1 MTGAL
6 PIPSPSLSTTSLIM
20 SDSDSERD
28 DEITMGG
35 YTDLPPE
42 ERPGRTGYTPHSQQ
56 QGAYTVSYAPGAG
69 GVTGSHSVNYAKPVN
84 PSYTATP
91 QFGSAMGGPTR
102 SVTNTSS
109 YSQPNSDLKYAELP
123 DQFRYSRTPQI
134 AKPQKFEIEPK
145 KKKKDKKDK
154 ATLDW
159 EAMPP
164 PPLPGNN
171 GYDRGNDAYDGYNIM
186 TVEPGK
192 KKAAISAPS
201 YPGPGAPPPPPAP
214 RDFDSFDGHAPYP
227 TGPSM
232 FPTVHAPPPPPAP
245 LEYDTGP
252 RSSRN
257 SEKLSYLDGATVRE
271 IAPDGKSSSPP
282 GRSRTKSQSSH
293 LSVSGLRPDV
303 RAPSPNGD
311 VRRRLDRLSVS
322 GDRPDF
328 QGVGGGMP
336 PPSPLLEPYRG
347 TWQAMGGMPSP
358 MMHPIDA
365 EYEDYSFDELEPLS
379 PRRSNTSMRIPS
391 GERDVKV
398 VRVDPKK
405 GSRRRSISSKRSDSP
420 KKKKDKPKKTVSMY
434 EAERDAKE
442 IARELVRAEPD
453 VRVLTEIL
461 PLLSHDEM
469 VELQMAY
476 KRVVKQNGQG
486 VKLSNHIKTK
496 VPRGMFNT
504 LAYVTALGRWESEGY
519 WANYW
524 YQGDTSKRELLIESL
539 MGRTNTEIKMIKES
553 FKDKRYA
560 NSLEKCMDKELRKDK
575 FRTAVLMALEENRQ
589 DESDV
594 WPKEYVQRD
603 VDTWAKS
610 LRTREGGETAM
621 LEICVRRS
629 DKHLRECLRLF
640 EKQEGFNFAK
650 EVLKRSSN
658 LVVSC
663 HSPTIKL
670 STHISI
676 GRSNRSYFE
685 WRY

>member
-1 MTGAL
+1 
-6 PIPSPSLSTTSLIM
+6 M
-20 SDSDSERD
+20 SDTDSERN

-42 ERPGRTGYTPHSQQ
+42 DRPGYVPQQQQ

-69 GVTGSHSVNYAKPVN
+69 GVTGSHTVNYAKPVN

-91 QFGSAMGGPTR
+91 QFGSAISGPAR
-102 SVTNTSS
+102 SVASTTN
-109 YSQPNSDLKYAELP
+109 YSQPNSETKYAELP
-123 DQFRYSRTPQI
+123 QQCRYSRTPQI
-134 AKPQKFEIEPK
+134 ARPQTYEEPK

-154 ATLDW
+154 KDKASLDR

-164 PPLPGNN
+164 PPLPGN
-171 GYDRGNDAYDGYNIM
+171 GYDSYSVM

-192 KKAAISAPS
+192 KASVSVPS
-201 YPGPGAPPPPPAP
+201 YPAAPPPPAP
-214 RDFDSFDGHAPYP
+214 MDNYAPYP

-232 FPTVHAPPPPPAP
+232 FPTAHVPPPPAP
-245 LEYDTGP
+245 PLEYDS
-252 RSSRN
+252 RSSKNSKN
-257 SEKLSYLDGATVRE
+257 SEKLSYLDGATVLE
-271 IAPDGKSSSPP
+271 IAPSGKSSSPP
-282 GRSRTKSQSSH
+282 GRSRTKSQSSQR

-303 RAPSPNGD
+303 RAPSPGD
-311 VRRRLDRLSVS
+311 DMRRRLDRLSVS

-328 QGVGGGMP
+328 QGYGGNMP

-365 EYEDYSFDELEPLS
+365 EYEDYSFDELDPLS
-379 PRRSNTSMRIPS
+379 SRRSNTSMRMPS

-398 VRVDPKK
+398 VRVDSKK
-405 GSRRRSISSKRSDSP
+405 ESRPRSLSSRRSDSP
-420 KKKKDKPKKTVSMY
+420 KKKKDKPRKTVSMY

-442 IARELVRAEPD
+442 IARELVRADPD

-553 FKDKRYA
+553 FKDKRYG
-560 NSLEKCMDKELRKDK
+560 NSLERCMDKELRKDK
-575 FRTAVLMALEENRQ
+575 FGTAILMALEENRQ
-589 DESDV
+589 EESDI

-610 LRTREGGETAM
+610 LRSNEGGETAM
-621 LEICVRRS
+621 LEVCVRRS
-629 DKHLRECLRLF
+629 DRHLRECLRLF

-658 LVVSC
+658 LVVSFYPP
-663 HSPTIKL
+663 SRYQKYTDIL
-670 STHISI
+670 S
-676 GRSNRSYFE
+676 GRGDCPYFK
-685 WRY
+685 RRNQQTSSRCNASSSCFD